1 MAAAAKRFPLREFLV
16 VVRRRSSVHSR
27 CMSGDEHPTS
37 SPDRPDAVGTQAATD
52 PDDEGVAT
60 TLAQIGDP
68 GSPGQLAA
76 AEHAAGVGFQDVV
89 HSPLL
94 RCQILEGVRIRLL
107 TLKGTHRSG
116 LCHVHMQVDPH
127 HTVVRSV

>member
-1 MAAAAKRFPLREFLV
+1 MAAAANRFPLREFPV

-27 CMSGDEHPTS
+27 CVSGDEHPTS
-37 SPDRPDAVGTQAATD
+37 TSHSSDAIGAQAPTD
-52 PDDEGVAT
+52 PDDEGVAA
-60 TLAQIGDP
+60 TLAQIGDAR
-68 GSPGQLAA
+68 SSGQLAP
-76 AEHAAGVGFQDVV
+76 AEHSTGVGFQDVV

-107 TLKGTHRSG
+107 TPRGTHRSG
-116 LCHVHMQVDPH
+116 LCHAHMQVDPH